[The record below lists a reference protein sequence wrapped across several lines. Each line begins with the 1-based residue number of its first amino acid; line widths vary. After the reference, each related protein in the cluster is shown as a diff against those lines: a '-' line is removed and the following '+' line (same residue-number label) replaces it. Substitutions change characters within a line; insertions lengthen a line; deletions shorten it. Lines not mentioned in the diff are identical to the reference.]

1 MWRVGEL
8 DEGQPVPGVIG
19 IQQVAKVI
27 AKLDDFNG
35 FNSDGTIDGLLFP
48 ASNDF
53 QGSIK
58 ACLSAI
64 SKAKGLRQE
73 AHLLFL
79 YAATTTR
86 YAYPLT
92 SGGDLAWTRGAA
104 ARR

>member
-1 MWRVGEL
+1 MVEDRRLGEL

-35 FNSDGTIDGLLFP
+35 INSDGTIDGLLSP
-48 ASNDF
+48 PSNDL

-58 ACLSAI
+58 SCLSVI
-64 SKAKGLRQE
+64 SKAKGLQQE
-73 AHLLFL
+73 AHFLFL

-86 YAYPLT
+86 
-92 SGGDLAWTRGAA
+92 
-104 ARR
+104 

>member
-1 MWRVGEL
+1 MKSGAW
-8 DEGQPVPGVIG
+8 
-19 IQQVAKVI
+19 ANWTKVSYRNS
-27 AKLDDFNG
+27 AGRQGYRKVDDFNG

-53 QGSIK
+53 RGSIK

-64 SKAKGLRQE
+64 SKAKGLQHE

-79 YAATTTR
+79 YTLTTTR

-104 ARR
+104 AR

>member
-1 MWRVGEL
+1 VRHVTPHGAFYFGE
-8 DEGQPVPGVIG
+8 DKP
-19 IQQVAKVI
+19 
-27 AKLDDFNG
+27 G
-35 FNSDGTIDGLLFP
+35 FNWPAGRDGLLFP